1 MREMISEKLRAGC
14 PGHVARASCPQPNK
28 NHGLMLPLAAATSG
42 PSLFSLEF
50 LPRLPQRLVEL
61 ILTNLGAPEWLVS
74 IAGYLVAAGTVVG
87 VFLSAFALLSLIER
101 KTLARIQNRIGPNR
115 AGWFGILQPVADGI
129 KMLTKEDIVPE
140 KAEKFLHLL
149 APILIVVP
157 AILALGV
164 IPYGREWTPVSL
176 ELGLLFFFAV
186 GSLTEIS
193 VFMAGWASG
202 SKFPMLGAMRAISQ
216 MVSYELPLIIS
227 ALGVV
232 MVSGTLSLPGIVNLQ
247 GGEQGGGFWH
257 WNLFTPWGLFAGVLF
272 FICSIAEANRCPF
285 DLPEGESE
293 IVAGHMTEYSGF
305 KYALFFMGEYLGLFA
320 ISALGITLFLGGW
333 QAPFPLPEWLDWF
346 PSWIWFFGKLAIII
360 FLFLWIRGTYPRV
373 RIDQLMR
380 FAWLCMIPMALLTLP
395 AAALS
400 HFAGRG
406 LLAWVLTIPL
416 LMVPLVII
424 SMIYH
429 RRLAPA
435 TRHYHF
441 AE

>member
-1 MREMISEKLRAGC
+1 MSLIAAISTE
-14 PGHVARASCPQPNK
+14 
-28 NHGLMLPLAAATSG
+28 
-42 PSLFSLEF
+42 PSLFSPEW
-50 LPRLPQRLVEL
+50 LPRLPQRLVQML
-61 ILTNLGAPEWLVS
+61 LTNFGAPEWLVS
-74 IAGYLVAAGTVVG
+74 IAGYFVAAGTVVA
-87 VFLSAFALLSLIER
+87 VFLGGFALLSLIER

-129 KMLTKEDIVPE
+129 KMLTKEDIVPA

-164 IPYGREWTPVSL
+164 IPYGRQWTPVPL

-186 GSLTEIS
+186 GSLTELS

-232 MVSGTLSLPGIVNLQ
+232 MVSGTLSLPRIVELQ
-247 GGEQGGGFWH
+247 GGFHLGVIPA
-257 WNLFTPWGLFAGVLF
+257 WNLFTPWGLFAGMLF

-333 QAPFPLPEWLDWF
+333 QAPLPGLGF
-346 PSWIWFFGKLAIII
+346 VPTWIWFFGKLAFVI
-360 FLFLWIRGTYPRV
+360 FMFLWIRGTYPRV

-395 AAALS
+395 AAGIW
-400 HFAGRG
+400 HIAGRG
-406 LLAWVLTIPL
+406 PLAWIITIPM

-424 SMIYH
+424 TVIYN

>member
-1 MREMISEKLRAGC
+1 MTLATIQTNE
-14 PGHVARASCPQPNK
+14 
-28 NHGLMLPLAAATSG
+28 PLW
-42 PSLFSLEF
+42 SLEW
-50 LPRLPQRLVEL
+50 LPRLPQRLVEML
-61 ILTNLGAPEWLVS
+61 LEYLGAPEWLIS
-74 IAGYLVAAGTVVG
+74 TAGFFVAAGTVVG
-87 VFLSAFALLSLIER
+87 VFLGAFALLSLIER
-101 KTLARIQNRIGPNR
+101 KTLARAQNRIGPNR

-129 KMLTKEDIVPE
+129 KMLTKEDIVPD
-140 KAEKFLHLL
+140 KAEKLLHLL

-186 GSLTEIS
+186 GSLTELS

-227 ALGVV
+227 ALGVI
-232 MVSGTLSLPGIVNLQ
+232 MVSGTLSLPRIVELQ
-247 GGEQGGGFWH
+247 GGFHLGFIPA
-257 WNLFTPWGLFAGVLF
+257 WNVFTPWGLFAGLLF
-272 FICSIAEANRCPF
+272 YICSIAEANRCPF

-320 ISALGITLFLGGW
+320 IAGLFVTLFLGGW
-333 QAPFPLPEWLDWF
+333 QAPLPGLDF
-346 PSWIWFFGKLAIII
+346 VPSWFWFFGKLAAII
-360 FLFLWIRGTYPRV
+360 FSYLWIRATYPRV

-380 FAWLCMIPMALLTLP
+380 FAWLCMIPMALLTIP
-395 AAALS
+395 AAAIW
-400 HFAGRG
+400 HFTGRG
-406 LLAWVLTIPL
+406 LFSWIMV
-416 LMVPLVII
+416 VPLMLLPWVIVAVI
-424 SMIYH
+424 FNK
-429 RRLAPA
+429 RLAA
-435 TRHYHF
+435 TNRTYTF

>member
-1 MREMISEKLRAGC
+1 MIL
-14 PGHVARASCPQPNK
+14 HYV
-28 NHGLMLPLAAATSG
+28 
-42 PSLFSLEF
+42 
-50 LPRLPQRLVEL
+50 
-61 ILTNLGAPEWLVS
+61 GAPEWLIE
-74 IAGYLVAAGTVVG
+74 IANYVVAASTVVG
-87 VFLSAFALLSLIER
+87 VFAGGFALLSLVER

-129 KMLTKEDIVPE
+129 KMLTKEDIVPA
-140 KAEKFLHLL
+140 KAEWFLHLV
-149 APILIVVP
+149 APIIIVLP

-164 IPYGREWTPVSL
+164 IPYGREWTPVPL
-176 ELGLLFFFAV
+176 ELGLVFFFAV
-186 GSLTEIS
+186 GAMTELAI
-193 VFMAGWASG
+193 FIAGWSSG

-232 MVSGTLSLPGIVNLQ
+232 MISGTLSLPGIVEKQ
-247 GGEQGGGFWH
+247 SGFH
-257 WNLFTPWGLFAGVLF
+257 LGFIPAWNLFTPWGLSAGLVF
-272 FICSIAEANRCPF
+272 FIAAIAEANRCPF

-320 ISALGITLFLGGW
+320 ISGLGITLFLGGW
-333 QAPFPLPEWLDWF
+333 QAPLPGLGF
-346 PSWIWFFGKLAIII
+346 IPSWVWFFGKLIVIIMS
-360 FLFLWIRGTYPRV
+360 FLWIRGTFPRV

-380 FAWLCMIPMALLTLP
+380 FAWLCMIPMALLTIP
-395 AAALS
+395 TAAIW
-400 HFAGRG
+400 HYTGRG
-406 LLAWVLTIPL
+406 LVSWLATVPLLLIPWLILTI
-416 LMVPLVII
+416 
-424 SMIYH
+424 IYN

>member
-1 MREMISEKLRAGC
+1 MM
-14 PGHVARASCPQPNK
+14 
-28 NHGLMLPLAAATSG
+28 
-42 PSLFSLEF
+42 
-50 LPRLPQRLVEL
+50 
-61 ILTNLGAPEWLVS
+61 LTNLSAPDWLIT
-74 IAGYLVAAGTVVG
+74 IAGFLAAAGTVVA

-101 KTLARIQNRIGPNR
+101 KTLARMQNRIGPNR

-129 KMLTKEDIVPE
+129 KMLTKEDIVPD

-164 IPYGREWTPVSL
+164 IPFGREWTPVSL

-186 GSLTEIS
+186 GSLTEVS

-232 MVSGTLSLPGIVNLQ
+232 MVSGTLSLPHIV
-247 GGEQGGGFWH
+247 EKQGGGFWH
-257 WNLFTPWGLFAGVLF
+257 WNVCTPWGFFAGLLF
-272 FICSIAEANRCPF
+272 FICSIAEANRSPF

-333 QAPFPLPEWLDWF
+333 QAPLPGLGF
-346 PSWIWFFGKLAIII
+346 VPSYLWFFGKLAVVI
-360 FLFLWIRGTYPRV
+360 FLYLWIRGTYPRV

-380 FAWLCMIPMALLTLP
+380 FAWLCMIPMALLTIP
-395 AAALS
+395 AAAIW
-400 HFAGRG
+400 HFTGRG
-406 LLAWVLTIPL
+406 LLAWVVTVPL
-416 LMVPLVII
+416 LLIPWVIVAVI
-424 SMIYH
+424 FNK
-429 RRLAPA
+429 RLAA
-435 TRHYHF
+435 STRTYTF
-441 AE
+441 ADT

>member
-1 MREMISEKLRAGC
+1 MNLC
-14 PGHVARASCPQPNK
+14 
-28 NHGLMLPLAAATSG
+28 AAIATEPALWS
-42 PSLFSLEF
+42 PEF
-50 LPRLPQRLVEL
+50 LPRLPQRMVEM
-61 ILTNLGAPEWLVS
+61 ILKNLGAPEWLVS
-74 IAGYLVAAGTVVG
+74 IAGYLVAAGTVVA

-129 KMLTKEDIVPE
+129 KMLTKEDIVPA
-140 KAEKFLHLL
+140 KAEKLLHLL

-186 GSLTEIS
+186 GSLTELS

-227 ALGVV
+227 SLGVV
-232 MVSGTLSLPGIVNLQ
+232 MVSGTLSLPRIVEQ
-247 GGEQGGGFWH
+247 QGGGFWH
-257 WNLFTPWGLFAGVLF
+257 WNLCTPWGVFAGLLF

-333 QAPFPLPEWLDWF
+333 QAPLPVLDF
-346 PSWIWFFGKLAIII
+346 VPSYLWFFGKLAFVI
-360 FLFLWIRGTYPRV
+360 FMFLWIRGTYPRV
-373 RIDQLMR
+373 RMDQLMR

-395 AAALS
+395 AAALW
-400 HFAGRG
+400 HFTGRG
-406 LLAWVLTIPL
+406 LVAWVVVLPL
-416 LMVPLVII
+416 LII
-424 SMIYH
+424 PWIIMAIIFN

>member
-1 MREMISEKLRAGC
+1 MIWLGALDVGRMQAPSIYSPEMW
-14 PGHVARASCPQPNK
+14 
-28 NHGLMLPLAAATSG
+28 
-42 PSLFSLEF
+42 
-50 LPRLPQRLVEL
+50 PRLPQRLVEML
-61 ILTNLGAPEWLVS
+61 LQTLGAPEWLVS
-74 IAGYLVAAGTVVG
+74 IAGFLVAAATVVG
-87 VFLSAFALLSLIER
+87 VFLGGFALLSLIER

-129 KMLTKEDIVPE
+129 KMLTKEDIVPA

-164 IPYGREWTPVSL
+164 IPFGREWTPVRL

-186 GSLTEIS
+186 GSLTELS

-227 ALGVV
+227 ALGVI
-232 MVSGTLSLPGIVNLQ
+232 MVSGTLSLPSIVEQ
-247 GGEQGGGFWH
+247 QGGGFWH
-257 WNLFTPWGLFAGVLF
+257 WNLFTPWGLFAGMLF

-333 QAPFPLPEWLDWF
+333 QAPLPGFGLV
-346 PSWIWFFGKLAIII
+346 PTWIWFFGKLAFVI

-380 FAWLCMIPMALLTLP
+380 FAWLCMIPMALLTIP
-395 AAALS
+395 AAGIWTILN
-400 HFAGRG
+400 RG
-406 LLAWVLTIPL
+406 GHGFLAWLVTVPL
-416 LMVPLVII
+416 LLIPCVIVAVI
-424 SMIYH
+424 FN
-429 RRLAPA
+429 RRLAAA
-435 TRHYHF
+435 TRTYHF

>member
-1 MREMISEKLRAGC
+1 MSL
-14 PGHVARASCPQPNK
+14 
-28 NHGLMLPLAAATSG
+28 LAVQTAV
-42 PSLFSLEF
+42 PSLWSPEW
-50 LPRLPQRLVEL
+50 LPRLPQRLVEM
-61 ILTNLGAPEWLVS
+61 ILQNFGAPDWLVS
-74 IAGYLVAAGTVVG
+74 IAGFIVAASTVVG
-87 VFLSAFALLSLIER
+87 VFMGGFALLSLIER

-129 KMLTKEDIVPE
+129 KMLTKEDIVPA
-140 KAEKFLHLL
+140 KAEWLLHLA
-149 APILIVVP
+149 APILIVIP
-157 AILALGV
+157 SILALGV
-164 IPYGREWTPVSL
+164 IPYGREWTPVPL
-176 ELGLLFFFAV
+176 ELGLLFFFSV
-186 GSLTEIS
+186 GALTELS

-232 MVSGTLSLPGIVNLQ
+232 MVSGTLSLPMIVDKQ
-247 GGEQGGGFWH
+247 AGFQLGFIPA
-257 WNLFTPWGLFAGVLF
+257 WNIFTPWGLVAGLVF
-272 FICSIAEANRCPF
+272 YIAAIAEANRCPF

-305 KYALFFMGEYLGLFA
+305 KYALFFMGDYLGLFA
-320 ISALGITLFLGGW
+320 ISGLGITLFLGGW
-333 QAPFPLPEWLDWF
+333 QAPLPGLGF
-346 PSWIWFFGKLAIII
+346 VPSWIWFFSKLAVVIMS
-360 FLFLWIRGTYPRV
+360 FLWIRGTFPRV

-395 AAALS
+395 AAAIW

-406 LLAWVLTIPL
+406 LLGWVTTVPL
-416 LMVPLVII
+416 LLIPWVII
-424 SMIYH
+424 TVIYN

-435 TRHYHF
+435 TRHYTF

>member
-1 MREMISEKLRAGC
+1 MI
-14 PGHVARASCPQPNK
+14 
-28 NHGLMLPLAAATSG
+28 LAAIQTTEPLWS
-42 PSLFSLEF
+42 PEW
-50 LPRLPQRLVEL
+50 LPRLPQRLVEM
-61 ILTNLGAPEWLVS
+61 ILQYLKAPEWLVS
-74 IAGYLVAAGTVVG
+74 IAGYLAAAGTVVG
-87 VFLSAFALLSLIER
+87 VFLGAFALLSLIER

-129 KMLTKEDIVPE
+129 KMLTKEDIVPA

-164 IPYGREWTPVSL
+164 IPYGREWTPVPL

-186 GSLTEIS
+186 GSLTELS

-227 ALGVV
+227 SLAVV
-232 MVSGTLSLPGIVNLQ
+232 MVTGSLSLQEIVNQQ
-247 GGEQGGGFWH
+247 GGFHLGLIPA
-257 WNLFTPWGLFAGVLF
+257 WNLFTPWGIFAGLLF

-333 QAPFPLPEWLDWF
+333 QAPLPGLGF
-346 PSWIWFFGKLAIII
+346 VPSWIWFFGKLAVVI
-360 FLFLWIRGTYPRV
+360 FLYLWIRGTYPRV

-395 AAALS
+395 AAAIWQ
-400 HFAGRG
+400 FTGRG
-406 LLAWVLTIPL
+406 LLSWVVVLPL
-416 LMVPLVII
+416 MLVPWVIVAVLFN
-424 SMIYH
+424 

-435 TRHYHF
+435 TRHYRF

>member
-1 MREMISEKLRAGC
+1 VNL
-14 PGHVARASCPQPNK
+14 
-28 NHGLMLPLAAATSG
+28 LAAVATE
-42 PSLFSLEF
+42 PALFSPEF
-50 LPRLPQRLVEL
+50 LPRLPQRLAEML
-61 ILTNLGAPEWLVS
+61 LGNLGAPEWLVS
-74 IAGYLVAAGTVVG
+74 IAGFLVAAATVVG
-87 VFLSAFALLSLIER
+87 VFLGGFALLSLIER
-101 KTLARIQNRIGPNR
+101 KTLARIQNRLGPNR

-129 KMLTKEDIVPE
+129 KMLTKEDIVPA

-164 IPYGREWTPVSL
+164 IPYGREWTPVPL

-186 GSLTEIS
+186 GSLTELS
-193 VFMAGWASG
+193 VFIAGWASG

-227 ALGVV
+227 ALGVI
-232 MVSGTLSLPGIVNLQ
+232 MISGTLSLPHIVEQQ
-247 GGEQGGGFWH
+247 GGFHLGFIPA
-257 WNLFTPWGLFAGVLF
+257 WNLFTPWGLFAGLLF
-272 FICSIAEANRCPF
+272 FVCSIAEANRSPF

-333 QAPFPLPEWLDWF
+333 QAPLPGLDF
-346 PSWIWFFGKLAIII
+346 VPTWIWFFGKLAFVI
-360 FLFLWIRGTYPRV
+360 FLYLWIRGTYPRV

-380 FAWLCMIPMALLTLP
+380 FAWLCMIPMALLTIP
-395 AAALS
+395 AAAIW
-400 HFAGRG
+400 HYTGKG
-406 LLAWVLTIPL
+406 LLGWAVVLPL
-416 LMVPLVII
+416 LLVPWVIVSTI
-424 SMIYH
+424 FN
-429 RRLAPA
+429 RRLAST
-435 TRHYHF
+435 TRTYRF

>member
-1 MREMISEKLRAGC
+1 VNL
-14 PGHVARASCPQPNK
+14 
-28 NHGLMLPLAAATSG
+28 LAAISTEPA
-42 PSLFSLEF
+42 LFSPEF
-50 LPRLPQRLVEL
+50 LPRLPQRLVEML
-61 ILTNLGAPEWLVS
+61 LGNLGAPVWLIS
-74 IAGYLVAAGTVVG
+74 IAGFLVAAATVVG
-87 VFLSAFALLSLIER
+87 VFLSGFALLSLIER
-101 KTLARIQNRIGPNR
+101 KTLARIQNRLGPNR

-129 KMLTKEDIVPE
+129 KMLTKEDIVPA

-164 IPYGREWTPVSL
+164 IPYGREWTPVPL

-186 GSLTEIS
+186 GSLTELS
-193 VFMAGWASG
+193 VFIAGWASG

-227 ALGVV
+227 ALGVI
-232 MVSGTLSLPGIVNLQ
+232 MISGTLSLPHIVEQQ
-247 GGEQGGGFWH
+247 GGFHLGFIPA
-257 WNLFTPWGLFAGVLF
+257 WNLFTPWGLFAGLLF
-272 FICSIAEANRCPF
+272 FVCSIAEANRSPF

-333 QAPFPLPEWLDWF
+333 QAPLPGLGF
-346 PSWIWFFGKLAIII
+346 VPTWIWFFGKLAFVI
-360 FLFLWIRGTYPRV
+360 FLYLWIRGTYPRV

-380 FAWLCMIPMALLTLP
+380 FAWLCMIPMALLTIP
-395 AAALS
+395 AAAIW
-400 HFAGRG
+400 HYTGKG
-406 LLAWVLTIPL
+406 LLGWVVVLPL
-416 LMVPLVII
+416 LLVPWVIVSTI
-424 SMIYH
+424 FN
-429 RRLAPA
+429 RRLASS
-435 TRHYHF
+435 TRTYRF

>member
-1 MREMISEKLRAGC
+1 MKKTFLDRHRAVC
-14 PGHVARASCPQPNK
+14 PDHVARASCPPPNQ
-28 NHGLMLPLAAATSG
+28 NHAFILPLAAATAE
-42 PSLFSLEF
+42 PSLFSPEF
-50 LPRLPQRLVEL
+50 LPRLPQRLVEM
-61 ILTNLGAPEWLVS
+61 ILTNFGVPDWLVT
-74 IAGYLVAAGTVVG
+74 IAGFLVAAGTVVA

-101 KTLARIQNRIGPNR
+101 KTLARAQNRIGPNR

-129 KMLTKEDIVPE
+129 KMLTKEDIVPA

-164 IPYGREWTPVSL
+164 IPYGREWTPVPL
-176 ELGLLFFFAV
+176 ELGLVFFFAV
-186 GSLTEIS
+186 GSLTELS

-227 ALGVV
+227 ALGVI
-232 MVSGTLSLPGIVNLQ
+232 MVSGTLSLPHIVDLQ
-247 GGEQGGGFWH
+247 GGFQLGFIPS
-257 WNLFTPWGLFAGVLF
+257 WNIFTPWGLFAGLLF
-272 FICSIAEANRCPF
+272 YICSIAEANRCPF

-320 ISALGITLFLGGW
+320 IAGLFVTLFLGGW
-333 QAPFPLPEWLDWF
+333 QAPLPGLGFVPTWF
-346 PSWIWFFGKLAIII
+346 WFFGKLALVI
-360 FLFLWIRGTYPRV
+360 FSCLWIRATYPRV

-395 AAALS
+395 AAGIW
-400 HFAGRG
+400 HFTGRG
-406 LLAWVLTIPL
+406 LLSWVVVLPL
-416 LMVPLVII
+416 MLVPWVIVAVI
-424 SMIYH
+424 FN
-429 RRLAPA
+429 RRLATT
-435 TRHYHF
+435 TRTYRF
-441 AE
+441 ADT

>member
-1 MREMISEKLRAGC
+1 MSVLVSDRHRAEC
-14 PGHVARASCPQPNK
+14 PGHVARASCPPPNK
-28 NHGLMLPLAAATSG
+28 NHALMLPLAAVISE
-42 PSLFSLEF
+42 PSLFSLEH

-61 ILTNLGAPEWLVS
+61 LLGNFGAPEWLVS
-74 IAGYLVAAGTVVG
+74 IAGFLVAAGTVVG
-87 VFLSAFALLSLIER
+87 VFLGGFALLSLIER

-129 KMLTKEDIVPE
+129 KMLTKEDIVPD

-186 GSLTEIS
+186 GSLTELS
-193 VFMAGWASG
+193 VFIAGWASG

-216 MVSYELPLIIS
+216 KISYELPLIIT

-232 MVSGTLSLPGIVNLQ
+232 MVSGTLSLPHIV
-247 GGEQGGGFWH
+247 EQQNGGFWH
-257 WNLFTPWGLFAGVLF
+257 WNFFTPWGFFAGILF

-333 QAPFPLPEWLDWF
+333 QAPLPGLGF
-346 PSWIWFFGKLAIII
+346 VPTWIWFFGKLAFVI

-395 AAALS
+395 AAGVW
-400 HFAGRG
+400 HFTGRG
-406 LLAWVLTIPL
+406 LLSWVLVVPL
-416 LMVPLVII
+416 LLVPWVIVGVI
-424 SMIYH
+424 FNK
-429 RRLAPA
+429 RLAAA
-435 TRHYHF
+435 TRTYTF
-441 AE
+441 ADG